1 MNISVLEKRLKE
13 FDDTNL
19 KSIIELLIEAVKEYP
34 LYELENF
41 ELYLQEIKKLLGS
54 NIINTSLINDY
65 IIRNQNIDNEDN
77 IWIMSSLSS
86 LLDAIDLM
94 NMHKIS
100 LGEIIEK
107 INSIEK
113 WKFIKKTNQI
123 SGLEAGVDAVFG
135 VISFI
140 GPVGATIGG
149 IYFIG
154 KLGYEYFSERTLFE
168 KPWYLCV
175 C

>member
-113 WKFIKKTNQI
+113 
-123 SGLEAGVDAVFG
+123 
-135 VISFI
+135 
-140 GPVGATIGG
+140 
-149 IYFIG
+149 
-154 KLGYEYFSERTLFE
+154 
-168 KPWYLCV
+168 
-175 C
+175 